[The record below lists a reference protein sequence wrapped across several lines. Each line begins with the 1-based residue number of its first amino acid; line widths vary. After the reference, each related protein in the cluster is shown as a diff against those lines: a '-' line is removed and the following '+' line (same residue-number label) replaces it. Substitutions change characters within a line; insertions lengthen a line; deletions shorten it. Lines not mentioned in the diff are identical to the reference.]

1 MADNIEDDDLLNDL
15 LGNMDS
21 SGHTAPAAKVQAP
34 AEELKEDLFSNDSQS
49 KQKFSKEKLLFYLK
63 KTKAKVL
70 NYWQL
75 SFMILSFLAAIYVL
89 AYLPKTIPE
98 EDQIHEPGWWFE
110 KAIHYYK
117 IAEDKNLESS
127 FANVDFSRYEFNH
140 LTFEKQKELFEQ
152 VKQIKGFAST
162 PNLKVQ
168 SQFISTFVNDLNK
181 LLLEEKLIEK
191 LPKEAIDSINSE
203 KIETL
208 KEELKKSSNASEN
221 NLSSTFT
228 NNMKLMNRELLQE
241 SFDLIPKNK
250 PARLIAARYFRY
262 VFDKFPGTL
271 KSRSAADI
279 LKVADTFYFV
289 AGEGLSKKEIMQIYL
304 EASHKNDPLLE
315 VKDELNL
322 GGQGDVDLE
331 KNNEESE
338 NLSLE
343 DQAHIEYMLA
353 NLYFDQGDNFNSQ
366 KYLDLVSEKASEGF
380 DRRIETDI
388 VFFNTE
394 KKSILHREIK
404 TNKINDA
411 YFKLGNLQYKSNE
424 LEDAKKNLESFIS
437 KSLAGE
443 HEKSFQA
450 NQILGDL
457 FMSLKNYDK
466 ASLYFR
472 KALNIN
478 SISSNQK
485 NPVKF
490 KMGLVYFQ
498 LGEYSKAIE
507 RFKQVNGTGAFGK
520 NNASALFYIGKS
532 YQILGDDEQSIEIFK
547 NIRERFPLSDEDI
560 AATFE
565 VAKYHFKQGMY
576 DEAYSEPIGKNH
588 AKGSIH
594 DYSIKTLLENP
605 IERFLNNEFINVA
618 EILVEPESGASSI
631 GLLYDLA
638 NVFTAKKQYEK
649 TIDVYTLMTSN
660 PLTIHQ
666 MGAKRDKLYFDMA
679 KIWAEN
685 GAPIRAGETLEIML
699 EKIPDSPFYS
709 KALWDVCKYYMSKN
723 DYGRAI
729 KPLRLFTKTYYGR
742 PESPESYYL
751 LGLCEQKVGDFDR
764 AIESYNMAY
773 GYLPW
778 KAPKA
783 DKELKVKNLEMEDP
797 YYTLSRPENHVDRNF
812 FAYQSI
818 CQKAEAY
825 KDIGQY
831 DNAIDQVYQTIFN
844 DPLFRFTPTSEIW
857 KRGLLIYADSY
868 FYKGWQEK
876 TDMKLKMEY
885 FDKAEKSYLDYVE
898 RYKVTPIRGLGEEFE
913 KLQLGK
919 WEEFDTAVFGIYN
932 NLAYIKFE
940 LKEYGKARDLYLK
953 LIKWPMENWTNS
965 NRDEKKKDA
974 FLMLPLTYY
983 KESKWSEA
991 ILAYR
996 DAKDRYASST
1006 EAPALGM
1013 RIAECLQQ
1021 MGDFANAKLEFDAS
1035 KWALELANANLFKNK
1050 PGEINKQ
1057 YWDDLIR
1064 LKKNNLEWIQQN
1076 PSSAPKQGP

>member
-366 KYLDLVSEKASEGF
+366 KYFKKYLDLVSEKASEGF
-380 DRRIETDI
+380 DVLGIENSIKRGKQSNSIPVNNFMKDSDSI
-388 VFFNTE
+388 SPYE
-394 KKSILHREIK
+394 GSSIL
-404 TNKINDA
+404 
-411 YFKLGNLQYKSNE
+411 GN
-424 LEDAKKNLESFIS
+424 F
-437 KSLAGE
+437 
-443 HEKSFQA
+443 
-450 NQILGDL
+450 
-457 FMSLKNYDK
+457 
-466 ASLYFR
+466 
-472 KALNIN
+472 
-478 SISSNQK
+478 
-485 NPVKF
+485 
-490 KMGLVYFQ
+490 
-498 LGEYSKAIE
+498 
-507 RFKQVNGTGAFGK
+507 
-520 NNASALFYIGKS
+520 
-532 YQILGDDEQSIEIFK
+532 
-547 NIRERFPLSDEDI
+547 
-560 AATFE
+560 
-565 VAKYHFKQGMY
+565 
-576 DEAYSEPIGKNH
+576 
-588 AKGSIH
+588 
-594 DYSIKTLLENP
+594 
-605 IERFLNNEFINVA
+605 
-618 EILVEPESGASSI
+618 
-631 GLLYDLA
+631 
-638 NVFTAKKQYEK
+638 
-649 TIDVYTLMTSN
+649 
-660 PLTIHQ
+660 
-666 MGAKRDKLYFDMA
+666 
-679 KIWAEN
+679 
-685 GAPIRAGETLEIML
+685 
-699 EKIPDSPFYS
+699 SPF
-709 KALWDVCKYYMSKN
+709 
-723 DYGRAI
+723 
-729 KPLRLFTKTYYGR
+729 
-742 PESPESYYL
+742 
-751 LGLCEQKVGDFDR
+751 
-764 AIESYNMAY
+764 
-773 GYLPW
+773 
-778 KAPKA
+778 
-783 DKELKVKNLEMEDP
+783 
-797 YYTLSRPENHVDRNF
+797 
-812 FAYQSI
+812 
-818 CQKAEAY
+818 
-825 KDIGQY
+825 
-831 DNAIDQVYQTIFN
+831 
-844 DPLFRFTPTSEIW
+844 
-857 KRGLLIYADSY
+857 
-868 FYKGWQEK
+868 
-876 TDMKLKMEY
+876 
-885 FDKAEKSYLDYVE
+885 
-898 RYKVTPIRGLGEEFE
+898 
-913 KLQLGK
+913 
-919 WEEFDTAVFGIYN
+919 
-932 NLAYIKFE
+932 
-940 LKEYGKARDLYLK
+940 
-953 LIKWPMENWTNS
+953 
-965 NRDEKKKDA
+965 
-974 FLMLPLTYY
+974 
-983 KESKWSEA
+983 
-991 ILAYR
+991 
-996 DAKDRYASST
+996 
-1006 EAPALGM
+1006 
-1013 RIAECLQQ
+1013 
-1021 MGDFANAKLEFDAS
+1021 
-1035 KWALELANANLFKNK
+1035 
-1050 PGEINKQ
+1050 
-1057 YWDDLIR
+1057 
-1064 LKKNNLEWIQQN
+1064 
-1076 PSSAPKQGP
+1076 